1 MSVLIFFGFSIFIV
15 MVSTVYVV
23 VSIKNLIH
31 LKKAEKAESLA
42 PLNATLNSTLNDS
55 TGGTLS

>member
-23 VSIKNLIH
+23 VSIKNLIR
-31 LKKAEKAESLA
+31 LKKAEKSESLVT
-42 PLNATLNSTLNDS
+42 LNATLNSTLNDS